1 VYTHTRTRT
10 RTRTRTHTRSNT
22 HTHTAHIIAVSIVA
36 LASKDNEKVKN
47 KKIYRAYHRGWYC
60 VALASKDI
68 ADTHTH
74 THTLK
79 HTHTHTHT
87 YRTYH
92 RGWYCGVGVPKTM
105 NKIKNKNKKPHTAH
119 IIAVGIV
126 AFTSKDIAD
135 GIEPRFVALSYAS
148 GSKET

>member
-1 VYTHTRTRT
+1 M
-10 RTRTRTHTRSNT
+10 
-22 HTHTAHIIAVSIVA
+22 
-36 LASKDNEKVKN
+36 
-47 KKIYRAYHRGWYC
+47 
-60 VALASKDI
+60 ALASKDI